1 MSRLY
6 GGFGELPLRES
17 VLGAARQTKDR
28 AIAELFE
35 EVDELREALR
45 LIAHRTDRGEE
56 KLMGQAKNR
65 GTFEQRV
72 EQAKERQEREQQA
85 FAERM
90 EAERKAEREAEIA
103 ARLTGD
109 APVTRN
115 RGRRVPSAVLL
126 AALALGSI
134 PHK

>member
-45 LIAHRTDRGEE
+45 LIAHRTPWD
-56 KLMGQAKNR
+56 GQCCWCETAPFDDGSTKHWQHDVR
-65 GTFEQRV
+65 CTEL
-72 EQAKERQEREQQA
+72 RE
-85 FAERM
+85 
-90 EAERKAEREAEIA
+90 
-103 ARLTGD
+103 
-109 APVTRN
+109 
-115 RGRRVPSAVLL
+115 LL
-126 AALALGSI
+126 DV
-134 PHK
+134 